1 MTKKML
7 EKQEEDPQQILIKVP
22 EVGID
27 EVGRGAVFGPVFS
40 AVVILTE
47 KNRYILKKLGVED
60 SKKLTPKKRKLLLPK
75 ILLLSSDYGIGQSS
89 AREID
94 KIGIRCATEL
104 SMIRALKKL
113 KEKPSEIIID
123 GPLPLRQ
130 WNGIQKNIISGD
142 SKFISIAS
150 ASIVA
155 KVSRDNLMERLE
167 KIYSGYLIFKNKGYG
182 TREHLSIIK
191 ENGITNL
198 HRKSFLKNQIL
209 SSSDQSKKSLTNCC

>member
-1 MTKKML
+1 MRWIIQEKK
-7 EKQEEDPQQILIKVP
+7 EEDLQQLLNKVS
-22 EVGID
+22 EVGMD

-40 AVVILTE
+40 AVVVLTE
-47 KNRYILKKLGVED
+47 KNKLILKQIGVKD

-94 KIGIRCATEL
+94 KFGIRVATEL

-113 KEKPSEIIID
+113 KKKPAELIID
-123 GPLPLRQ
+123 GPLLLRR
-130 WNGIQKNIISGD
+130 WNGVQKNIISGD

-167 KIYSGYLIFKNKGYG
+167 KQYSGYFIFKNKGYG
-182 TREHLSIIK
+182 TKEHFSIIK
-191 ENGITNL
+191 KME
-198 HRKSFLKNQIL
+198 
-209 SSSDQSKKSLTNCC
+209 

>member
-1 MTKKML
+1 ML
-7 EKQEEDPQQILIKVP
+7 NKFP

-27 EVGRGAVFGPVFS
+27 EVGRGAIFGPVFAA
-40 AVVILTE
+40 AVVLNEENIS
-47 KNRYILKKLGVED
+47 ILKQFGVTD
-60 SKKLTPKKRKLLLPK
+60 SKKLTPKRRKLLLPK

-94 KIGIRCATEL
+94 KLGIRVATEL

-113 KEKPSEIIID
+113 KEKPSDILID
-123 GPLPLRQ
+123 GPLLLRQ

-142 SKFISIAS
+142 SKFTSIAS

-167 KIYSGYLIFKNKGYG
+167 KKYSGYLIFKNKGYG
-182 TREHLSIIK
+182 TKEHLSIIK
-191 ENGITNL
+191 QNGLTNL
-198 HRKSFLKNQIL
+198 HRKSFLKNSNLI
-209 SSSDQSKKSLTNCC
+209 

>member
-1 MTKKML
+1 ML
-7 EKQEEDPQQILIKVP
+7 EKEEEDLQQVLNKVF

-40 AVVILTE
+40 AVVVLSE
-47 KNRYILKKLGVED
+47 KNKFILRQYGVMD

-94 KIGIRCATEL
+94 RLGIRVATEL

-113 KEKPSEIIID
+113 KEKPYEILVD
-123 GPLPLRQ
+123 GPLLLRS
-130 WNGIQKNIISGD
+130 WKGIQKNIVSGD
-142 SKFISIAS
+142 SKFTAIAS

-167 KIYSGYLIFKNKGYG
+167 ENYSGYLIFKNKGYG
-182 TREHLSIIK
+182 TKEHFSSIK
-191 ENGITNL
+191 KNGITNL
-198 HRKSFLKNQIL
+198 HRKSFLNQ
-209 SSSDQSKKSLTNCC
+209 SDLI

>member
-1 MTKKML
+1 MQEKK
-7 EKQEEDPQQILIKVP
+7 EEDLQQVLNKEF

-40 AVVILTE
+40 AVVVLTE
-47 KNRYILKKLGVED
+47 KNKFILRQYGVMD

-75 ILLLSSDYGIGQSS
+75 ILSLSSDYGIGQSS
-89 AREID
+89 TREID
-94 KIGIRCATEL
+94 KFGIRVATEL

-113 KEKPSEIIID
+113 KQKPSEIIID
-123 GPLPLRQ
+123 GPLLLRQ
-130 WNGIQKNIISGD
+130 WNRNQKNIVSGD
-142 SKFISIAS
+142 SKFTSIAS

-167 KIYSGYLIFKNKGYG
+167 KKYSGYLIFKNKGYG

-191 ENGITNL
+191 KYGITNL
-198 HRKSFLKNQIL
+198 HRKSFLRNQ
-209 SSSDQSKKSLTNCC
+209 SLFN

>member
-1 MTKKML
+1 MQEKKEGDL
-7 EKQEEDPQQILIKVP
+7 QQVVNKLP
-22 EVGID
+22 EVGLD

-40 AVVILTE
+40 AVVVLTK
-47 KNRYILKKLGVED
+47 KNKLILKKVGVND

-94 KIGIRCATEL
+94 KFGIRVATEL

-113 KEKPSEIIID
+113 KEKPFEVIID

-130 WNGIQKNIISGD
+130 WKGIQRNIVSGD
-142 SKFISIAS
+142 SKFTAIAS

-167 KIYSGYLIFKNKGYG
+167 KKYSGYFIFKNKGYG
-182 TREHLSIIK
+182 TRDHLYLIK
-191 ENGITNL
+191 KNGMIKL
-198 HRKSFLKNQIL
+198 HRKSFLK
-209 SSSDQSKKSLTNCC
+209 KSNLI

>member
-1 MTKKML
+1 MQEKK
-7 EKQEEDPQQILIKVP
+7 EEDLQQALNKVS

-27 EVGRGAVFGPVFS
+27 EVGRGAIFGPVFS
-40 AVVILTE
+40 AVVELTE
-47 KNRYILKKLGVED
+47 KNKFTLKQLGVTD

-94 KIGIRCATEL
+94 KLGIRVATEL

-113 KEKPSEIIID
+113 KKKPSELIVD
-123 GPLPLRQ
+123 GPLLLRP
-130 WNGIQKNIISGD
+130 WKGTQKNIVSGD

-155 KVSRDNLMERLE
+155 KVSRDNLMVRLE
-167 KIYSGYLIFKNKGYG
+167 RKYSGYFLFKNKGYG
-182 TREHLSIIK
+182 TKKHLSIIQ

-198 HRKSFLKNQIL
+198 HRKSFLK
-209 SSSDQSKKSLTNCC
+209 KSNLV

>member
-1 MTKKML
+1 MNS
-7 EKQEEDPQQILIKVP
+7 IL

-27 EVGRGAVFGPVFS
+27 EVGRGAIFGPVFS
-40 AVVILTE
+40 AVVVLTQ
-47 KNRYILKKLGVED
+47 KNKLMLKKLGVMD
-60 SKKLTPKKRKLLLPK
+60 SKRLTPKKRKLLLPK
-75 ILLLSSDYGIGQSS
+75 ILLLSSDFGIGQSS

-94 KIGIRCATEL
+94 KLGIRVATEL

-113 KEKPSEIIID
+113 KQKPSEIIID
-123 GPLPLRQ
+123 GPLLLRP
-130 WNGIQKNIISGD
+130 WNGIQKNIVLGD
-142 SKFISIAS
+142 SKFTAIAS

-167 KIYSGYLIFKNKGYG
+167 KNYSGYLIFKNKGYG
-182 TREHLSIIK
+182 TKEHLSSIQ

-209 SSSDQSKKSLTNCC
+209 FKSHQSKKS

>member
-1 MTKKML
+1 MTL
-7 EKQEEDPQQILIKVP
+7 IIQEKQGEDPQQILNKFL

-27 EVGRGAVFGPVFS
+27 EVGKGAVFGPVFS
-40 AVVILTE
+40 AVVVLTE
-47 KNRYILKKLGVED
+47 KNKSILKKFGVMD

-94 KIGIRCATEL
+94 KLGIRVATEL

-123 GPLPLRQ
+123 GPLLLRP
-130 WNGIQKNIISGD
+130 WNGIQKNIVSGD
-142 SKFISIAS
+142 SKFTAIAS

-167 KIYSGYLIFKNKGYG
+167 KKYSGYLIFKNKGYG
-182 TREHLSIIK
+182 TREHLSSVK
-191 ENGITNL
+191 KNGMTNL
-198 HRKSFLKNQIL
+198 HRKSFLK
-209 SSSDQSKKSLTNCC
+209 KSNLV

>member
-1 MTKKML
+1 MQ
-7 EKQEEDPQQILIKVP
+7 EKQEEDLQQLVNRVSEVGID

-40 AVVILTE
+40 AVVVLTE
-47 KNRYILKKLGVED
+47 KNKFILKQLGIID
-60 SKKLTPKKRKLLLPK
+60 SKKLTPKKRKLLLPR

-94 KIGIRCATEL
+94 KHGIRVATEL

-113 KEKPSEIIID
+113 KKKPSELIID
-123 GPLPLRQ
+123 GPLLLRS
-130 WNGIQKNIISGD
+130 WKGIQKNIVSGD
-142 SKFISIAS
+142 SKFTSIAS

-167 KIYSGYLIFKNKGYG
+167 KKYSGYLISKNKGYG
-182 TREHLSIIK
+182 TREHFSIIK
-191 ENGITNL
+191 KNGITNL
-198 HRKSFLKNQIL
+198 HRKSFL
-209 SSSDQSKKSLTNCC
+209 SKSNLI

>member
-1 MTKKML
+1 MPEKKG
-7 EKQEEDPQQILIKVP
+7 EDLQQVLNKVS

-40 AVVILTE
+40 AVVVLTE
-47 KNRYILKKLGVED
+47 KNKFILKQSGVTD

-75 ILLLSSDYGIGQSS
+75 ILSLSLDYGIGQSS

-94 KIGIRCATEL
+94 RLGIRVATEL

-113 KEKPSEIIID
+113 KEKPSELIID
-123 GPLPLRQ
+123 GPLSLRP
-130 WNGIQKNIISGD
+130 WPGVQKNIVSGD

-167 KIYSGYLIFKNKGYG
+167 KKYPGYLIFKNKGYG
-182 TREHLSIIK
+182 TREHLSLIK
-191 ENGITNL
+191 KNGITKL
-198 HRKSFLKNQIL
+198 HRKSFLKKLNL
-209 SSSDQSKKSLTNCC
+209 F